1 MRRDGFL
8 GNAGWFREKRQQTV
22 VRRRLD
28 SGESLSKARGAG
40 VGGKAG

>member
-22 VRRRLD
+22 VRGRLA

-40 VGGKAG
+40 GGGKAG